1 MKSYVL
7 WFDQITKDMV
17 PIVGGKGANLGEMF
31 NIGLPVPPGYVV
43 TTFAFKKFLDE
54 NNLTQKIIEIL
65 KNTDIEDYDSL
76 KKASEMIQ
84 KMILTAKVPEDVKK
98 EIVDAYKQ
106 LSLFDEHILPIKKD
120 VLVAV
125 RSSATAEDLGDASFA
140 GQQVTFL
147 NIKGEEELIKAVKAC
162 WASLYTTRAIYY
174 REKKG
179 FDHSKVL
186 IAVVVQK
193 MVNSDQSGIM
203 FTANPINN
211 NTDEIV
217 IEGGFGLG
225 EAFVSGEVNAD
236 VYIVDKKTLR
246 IKEKHIGKQEFM
258 IVRDENGGTKKVK
271 VPEHLQEVQKIPD
284 EKVIEL
290 AKYGL
295 KIENHY
301 KKPMDIEWAIEN
313 NNVYIVQ
320 ARPITT
326 IKTNKQ
332 STQSQEE
339 EKEKEKTREETT
351 EEKVLLKGLPASPG
365 IASGPVK
372 VIFSA
377 DEIDK
382 VQEGDVLVTTMTNP
396 DMVPAMEKA
405 VAIVTDEGGP
415 LSHAAIVSRELG
427 IPCVVGTEKATKVL
441 KNGQIVTVDGTKG
454 LVYEGK
460 LVEDK
465 KEEKQEKENIVID
478 EEIEAIIENL
488 KEELEALDTTAT
500 EIKVIQD
507 IPELAEKIAKLDV
520 DGVGLV
526 RLEFAVAEG
535 GIHPAEYL
543 REGKIKDY
551 EDLVY
556 KQIKKIAKA
565 FYPRPVWVR
574 TLDMRTDEYRNLKG
588 GDKEPIEDNPM
599 LGWHGIRRSLDQ
611 PELLEAELR
620 AIKRLHDEGFTNVGV
635 MFPFVISVK
644 EVRKA
649 KEIMKKV
656 DLDPEEVEWG
666 IMVETPAAVQI
677 IEDLVKEGIKFISF
691 GTNDLTQLTLGVD
704 RNNERIQKLANEL
717 HPAVIKEIEKVIKVC
732 SKHNVKT
739 SICGQAGS
747 KPEMAKKLV
756 ELGIDSISVNP
767 DALLAVKKAVARA
780 EKQLLLKATRE
791 LLRKE

>member
-1 MKSYVL
+1 MNSYVL
-7 WFDQITKDMV
+7 WFSDIKKDNV

-31 NIGLPVPPGYVV
+31 NIGLPIPPGFVV

-54 NNLTQKIIEIL
+54 NKLWDKIIEIL
-65 KNTDIEDYDSL
+65 KNTNVEEYESL
-76 KKASEMIQ
+76 KKASDLIQ
-84 KMILTAKVPEDVKK
+84 SLILSSKVPKDVEE
-98 EIVDAYKQ
+98 EIIKAYKQ
-106 LSLFDEHILPIKKD
+106 LSIFEETPLHIKKD

-125 RSSATAEDLGDASFA
+125 RSSATAEDLGEASFA
-140 GQQVTFL
+140 GQQATFL
-147 NIKGEEELIKAVKAC
+147 NVEGEKRLIDAIKKC
-162 WASLYTTRAIYY
+162 WASLYTPRAIYY

-193 MVNSDQSGIM
+193 MINSEQSGIM
-203 FTANPINN
+203 FTINPTNN
-211 NTDEIV
+211 NSNEIM

-236 VYIVDKKTLR
+236 VYIVDKSTLK

-258 IVRDENGGTKKVK
+258 IVRDEKSYTKKVPLPK
-271 VPEHLQEVQKIPD
+271 NLQEVQKIHD
-284 EKVIEL
+284 DKVIEL
-290 AKYGL
+290 AKYGI

-313 NNVYIVQ
+313 NKVYIVQ
-320 ARPITT
+320 ARPVTT
-326 IKTNKQ
+326 FKAKKEESKEENKNK
-332 STQSQEE
+332 EE
-339 EKEKEKTREETT
+339 GKII
-351 EEKVLLKGLPASPG
+351 LKGLPASPG
-365 IASGPVK
+365 MASGPVK
-372 VIFSA
+372 IIYSA

-382 VQEGDVLVTTMTNP
+382 VEKGDVLVTTMTNP

-405 VAIVTDEGGP
+405 SAIITDEGGP

-441 KNGQIVTVDGTKG
+441 KNKMIVTVDGTKG
-454 LVYEGK
+454 FVYEGD
-460 LVEDK
+460 LIK
-465 KEEKQEKENIVID
+465 KEKKHK
-478 EEIEAIIENL
+478 EIEIDTELEEAINYL
-488 KEELEALDTTAT
+488 KKELEALDTTAT
-500 EIKVIQD
+500 EIKVILD
-507 IPELAEKIAKLDV
+507 IPELAEKVSKLDV
-520 DGVGLV
+520 DGVGLI

-543 REGKIKDY
+543 RTGKIKDY
-551 EDLVY
+551 EELVY

-565 FYPRPVWVR
+565 FYPRPVWLR
-574 TLDMRTDEYRNLKG
+574 TLDMRTDEYKNLEG
-588 GDKEPIEDNPM
+588 GEKEPKEDNPM

-620 AIKRLHDEGFTNVGV
+620 AVKRLHDEGLTNLGV

-644 EVRKA
+644 EIRKA

-656 DLDPEEVEWG
+656 GLDPEEVIWG

-704 RNNERIQKLANEL
+704 RNNERIAKLANEL

-732 SKHNVKT
+732 SEAGVET

-780 EKQLLLKATRE
+780 EKRLLLKAA
-791 LLRKE
+791 RKIINQKD

>member
-1 MKSYVL
+1 MKSYIL
-7 WFDQITKDMV
+7 WFDQISKDMV
-17 PIVGGKGANLGEMF
+17 DVVGGKGANLGEMF

-54 NNLTQKIIEIL
+54 NNLLNEIIEIL
-65 KNTDIEDYDSL
+65 RNTDIENYDSL

-84 KMILTAKVPEDVKK
+84 SKILAARMPDDVKE
-98 EIVDAYKQ
+98 EIVKAYKQ
-106 LSLFDEHILPIKKD
+106 LSLFDEHILPLKHKD

-125 RSSATAEDLGDASFA
+125 RSSATAEDTGSASFA
-140 GQQVTFL
+140 GQQATFL
-147 NIKGEEELIKAVKAC
+147 NVKGEEQLIDAVKKC
-162 WASLYTTRAIYY
+162 WASLYTARAIYY
-174 REKKG
+174 REKEG

-193 MVNSDQSGIM
+193 MVNSDQAGIM
-203 FTANPINN
+203 FTANPITNN
-211 NTDEIV
+211 PNEIV
-217 IEGGFGLG
+217 IEGGLGLG

-236 VYIVDKKTLR
+236 VYIVDKATMT
-246 IKEKHIGKQEFM
+246 IKEKHIGRQDFM
-258 IVRDENGGTKKVK
+258 IIRDENGGTKKVP
-271 VPEHLQEVQKIPD
+271 VPEHLREAQKVPD
-284 EKVIEL
+284 DKVIEL

-295 KIENHY
+295 KIEQHY
-301 KKPMDIEWAIEN
+301 KRPMDIEWAIEN

-326 IKTNKQ
+326 IKSKKQ
-332 STQSQEE
+332 EQ
-339 EKEKEKTREETT
+339 KEQREERTT
-351 EEKVLLKGLPASPG
+351 EEKVILKGLPASPG

-382 VQEGDVLVTTMTNP
+382 VEKGDVLVTTMTNP

-441 KNGQIVTVDGTKG
+441 KNGQIVTVDGSRG

-460 LVEDK
+460 LVESDK
-465 KEEKQEKENIVID
+465 KEKSEEHIQID
-478 EEIEAIIENL
+478 EELENVIESI
-488 KEELEALDTTAT
+488 KEELEALEPTAT

-543 REGKIKDY
+543 RQGRIKDY

-574 TLDMRTDEYRNLKG
+574 TLDMRTDEYRNLTG

-620 AIKRLHDEGFTNVGV
+620 AIKRLHDEGLTNVGV

-649 KEIMKKV
+649 KEIMRKAG
-656 DLDPEEVEWG
+656 LDPEEVEWG

-717 HPAVIKEIEKVIKVC
+717 HPAVLKEIEKVIKVC
-732 SKHNVKT
+732 YKAGVKT

-747 KPEMAKKLV
+747 KPEMARKLV
-756 ELGIDSISVNP
+756 EFGIDSISVNP
-767 DALLAVKKAVARA
+767 DALLKVKKAVARA
-780 EKQLLLKATRE
+780 EKQLLLKAARE
-791 LLRKE
+791 LLKKE

>member
-1 MKSYVL
+1 MNSYVL
-7 WFDQITKDMV
+7 WFSDIKKEDV

-31 NIGLPVPPGYVV
+31 NIGLPVPPGFVV
-43 TTFAFKKFLDE
+43 TTFAFKKFLDV
-54 NNLTQKIIEIL
+54 NGLWDKIIQIL

-84 KMILTAKVPEDVKK
+84 SLIVSSKIPEDIEK
-98 EIVDAYKQ
+98 EIIRAYKQ
-106 LSLFDEHILPIKKD
+106 LSLFDDTPLHIKKD
-120 VLVAV
+120 ALVAV

-140 GQQVTFL
+140 GQQATFL
-147 NIKGEEELIKAVKAC
+147 NVQGDKKLIDAVKKC
-162 WASLYTTRAIYY
+162 WASLYTPRAIYY

-193 MVNSDQSGIM
+193 MVNSEQSGIM
-203 FTANPINN
+203 FTVNPINN
-211 NTDEIV
+211 NPKEIM

-225 EAFVSGEVNAD
+225 EAFVSGEVNGD
-236 VYIVDKKTLR
+236 VYIVDKDTLE

-258 IVRDENGGTKKVK
+258 IVRDEKNYTKKVPLPK
-271 VPEHLQEVQKIPD
+271 DLQEVQKIPD
-284 EKVIEL
+284 EKVKEL

-301 KKPMDIEWAIEN
+301 GKPMDIEWAIEN
-313 NNVYIVQ
+313 NKVYIVQ
-320 ARPITT
+320 ARPVTT
-326 IKTNKQ
+326 FKRKETKK
-332 STQSQEE
+332 EV
-339 EKEKEKTREETT
+339 KEKAKEKSNSEES
-351 EEKVLLKGLPASPG
+351 KILLKGLPASPG
-365 IASGPVK
+365 VASGPVK

-382 VQEGDVLVTTMTNP
+382 VEKGDVLVTTMTNP

-405 VAIVTDEGGP
+405 AAIVTDEGGP

-427 IPCVVGTEKATKVL
+427 IPCVVGTEKATKIL

-454 LVYEGK
+454 IVYEGK
-460 LVEDK
+460 LTEEG
-465 KEEKQEKENIVID
+465 KEEKERSENKVVVD
-478 EEIEAIIENL
+478 EELEEAIDYL
-488 KEELEALDTTAT
+488 KKELEALDTTAT
-500 EIKVIQD
+500 QIKVIMD

-520 DGVGLV
+520 DGVGLI
-526 RLEFAVAEG
+526 RLEFVVAEG

-543 REGKIKDY
+543 RTGRIKDY

-565 FYPRPVWVR
+565 FYPRPVWLR
-574 TLDMRTDEYRNLKG
+574 TLDMRTDEYRNLEG
-588 GDKEPIEDNPM
+588 GDKEPVEDNPM
-599 LGWHGIRRSLDQ
+599 IGWHGIRRSLDQ
-611 PELLEAELR
+611 PELLKAELR
-620 AIKRLHDEGFTNVGV
+620 AVKRLHEDGLTNVGV
-635 MFPFVISVK
+635 MFPFVISTK

-649 KEIMKKV
+649 KEIMKEV
-656 DLDPEEVEWG
+656 GLDPEDITWG

-677 IEDLVKEGIKFISF
+677 IEDLAKEGIKFVSF

-704 RNNERIQKLANEL
+704 RNNERIAKLANEL

-732 SKHNVKT
+732 SKYGIET

-780 EKQLLLKATRE
+780 EKRLLLKAARE
-791 LLRKE
+791 LLNKKEE